1 MATFENWI
9 RPLKM
14 CLSVCYNYATAELSC
29 SIFEQKPNV
38 KFAVSDVSIEWPQ
51 NEWIFR
57 CRHIWFAC
65 ILQTRKWGKRVIRL
79 TLIYA
84 YTFCL
89 KGCNW
94 SALFV
99 CTVYYGPIVLTN
111 RSFQPDAPNLNSD
124 LSTIMQKTVKSI
136 AYTTINFS
144 TKIQS
149 NLIRTVFEMT
159 WIALQFFTVVSG
171 HFDKTVSI
179 NYYLQ
184 FTVVDSVLLNGL
196 KRSMNGLFVFVL
208 RIWSFQWNSV
218 VFLASALKIECF
230 FLYRR

>member
-1 MATFENWI
+1 M
-9 RPLKM
+9 
-14 CLSVCYNYATAELSC
+14 
-29 SIFEQKPNV
+29 
-38 KFAVSDVSIEWPQ
+38 
-51 NEWIFR
+51 
-57 CRHIWFAC
+57 
-65 ILQTRKWGKRVIRL
+65 IRL

-159 WIALQFFTVVSG
+159 WIAFQFFTVVSG

-196 KRSMNGLFVFVL
+196 KAINEWTFCVCFTDLILSMKFCCVFSICIVNWMFFFISSLNIQLNAHLKSTNPLVL
-208 RIWSFQWNSV
+208 LIDLPLIWLKWKSF
-218 VFLASALKIECF
+218 
-230 FLYRR
+230 

>member
-1 MATFENWI
+1 MATKWVDFSVPAHLI
-9 RPLKM
+9 CMHFADQKM
-14 CLSVCYNYATAELSC
+14 RA
-29 SIFEQKPNV
+29 
-38 KFAVSDVSIEWPQ
+38 
-51 NEWIFR
+51 
-57 CRHIWFAC
+57 
-65 ILQTRKWGKRVIRL
+65 KRVIRL

-124 LSTIMQKTVKSI
+124 LSTLMQKTVKSI

-149 NLIRTVFEMT
+149 NLIRTVFEKT
-159 WIALQFFTVVSG
+159 WIALQIFHRCFRTFWQNG
-171 HFDKTVSI
+171 FDK
-179 NYYLQ
+179 
-184 FTVVDSVLLNGL
+184 LL
-196 KRSMNGLFVFVL
+196 FAIHCCWFDV
-208 RIWSFQWNSV
+208 
-218 VFLASALKIECF
+218 A
-230 FLYRR
+230 